1 MRFLKNPRF
10 LVFLAAILALA
21 GARDLRLADPPLI
34 ASLRDLT
41 FDAYQR
47 IKPRQPLGQPI
58 RIIDID
64 EDSIAEFGQWPWP
77 RTRIAEIVDRVR
89 ELGGVVLAF
98 DIVFS
103 EADRTGP
110 AGMLTDLKQRDVP
123 NRDALEAMIA
133 EIPDNDTV
141 LAESIS
147 KMPTVLGFF
156 SDARSKQ
163 GLPEKKAGMSYLGAN
178 PSSILLPVN
187 AAIVS
192 LPKFQKAAV
201 GAGSISLGHQRDD
214 VVRRVPMFLQG
225 DDEDKQYPAMP
236 LETLRLVQGV
246 PSYTLKTNEA
256 SGEVYANKLSMTWFR
271 VGQFEVPVTE
281 EGDLRLYFSHQD
293 PTLYVSA
300 RDLLNLPADQVRPYI
315 EGNIVFVGA
324 SATGLRDI
332 RLTPLGESVP
342 GVFVHAQIVD
352 QILSGSFLSRPDWA
366 IGVELAAMFIAS
378 LLLVGIVP
386 FAGAMVSGVLGA
398 LVAGALMA
406 GSWYA
411 FSAHGLLLDPIF
423 PIATAAV
430 IFLAATIF
438 NFAWSEREKRF
449 VRGAFARYIAPDL
462 LKKLED
468 HPETLRLGGE
478 IRDMT
483 LMFMDVRGFTPIS
496 EKLTPEELVTFL
508 NQLLSPL
515 SEAILAREG
524 AIDKYIGDSIMA
536 FWNAPLDVDDHRRK
550 AVRAALDMIA
560 IVEELNRTDAFG
572 FKAAGKGLDDIQIG
586 IGLNSGDAC
595 VGNMGSMSRFNY
607 SVVGDTVNV
616 AARIESSC
624 KAVGWPIL
632 LSEDTAAAVSEFAL
646 LEAGAI
652 ALKGKS
658 RPAKLFA
665 LIGDETLAETDD
677 WHTLQERHSALLKA
691 IAQEIGAET
700 ETLMRRCL
708 EVAPDG
714 LDYFYA
720 RLAETGKARLAAE

>member
-47 IKPRQPLGQPI
+47 IKPREPLGQPI

-64 EDSIAEFGQWPWP
+64 EASIAEFGQWPWP

-89 ELGGVVLAF
+89 ELGGVVIAF

-110 AGMLTDLKQRDVP
+110 AGMLSELKQRNVP
-123 NRDALEAMIA
+123 NRDALEAMIGQ
-133 EIPDNDTV
+133 IPDNDTV
-141 LAESIS
+141 LAESLS

-156 SDARSKQ
+156 GETNSTN
-163 GLPEKKAGMSYLGAN
+163 GLPEKKAGMAYLGAD
-178 PSSILLPVN
+178 PSPILFSVSG
-187 AAIVS
+187 AVMS
-192 LPKFQKAAV
+192 LPQFQKVAA
-201 GAGSISLGHQRDD
+201 GAGSISLGPLRDEI
-214 VVRRVPMFLQG
+214 VRRVPMFLQG
-225 DDEDKQYPAMP
+225 DNGEKYPAMP

-246 PSYTLKTNEA
+246 PSYTLKTNES
-256 SGEVYANKLSMTWFR
+256 SGEVYANKLAMTWFR

-293 PTLYVSA
+293 PVLYVSA
-300 RDLLNLPADQVRPYI
+300 RDLLELPAEQVRPYV
-315 EGNIVFVGA
+315 EGHIVFVGT

-332 RLTPLGESVP
+332 RVTPLGENVP
-342 GVFVHAQIVD
+342 GVFVHAQIAD

-386 FAGAMVSGVLGA
+386 FAGAMISGVLGA
-398 LVAGALMA
+398 LVAGALIA

-430 IFLAATIF
+430 VFLAATIF
-438 NFAWSEREKRF
+438 NFAYSEREKRF

-462 LKKLED
+462 LKKLEE

-624 KAVGWPIL
+624 
-632 LSEDTAAAVSEFAL
+632 
-646 LEAGAI
+646 
-652 ALKGKS
+652 
-658 RPAKLFA
+658 
-665 LIGDETLAETDD
+665 
-677 WHTLQERHSALLKA
+677 
-691 IAQEIGAET
+691 
-700 ETLMRRCL
+700 
-708 EVAPDG
+708 
-714 LDYFYA
+714 
-720 RLAETGKARLAAE
+720 